1 MLIPNELPPHHRSG
15 FVAVVGSP
23 NVGKSTLI
31 NAYVGEKVVI
41 VSSKPQTTRRRLQG
55 IVTTPQAQII
65 FVDTPGIHKPQ
76 HKLGEYMVNT
86 ASKSIPDADLNLF
99 LVDLSHPPT
108 QEDFQVAKILKS
120 QAQSPVFL
128 VMNKVDLVKDADLPE
143 RLGWFRNLSPY
154 AAQFTISAK
163 RGDGCDALLQEIIEN
178 LPEGPRYYPEEQTTD
193 QSERFIASELIRE
206 QALHIL
212 KKEVPHGLEIV
223 VEEWKERESGL
234 LYIGAKVYLEKETHK
249 RIVIGHKGSMLKRIG
264 QAARVELEQ
273 FLDCRVYLDLWVK
286 VRPKWRQRTTELRHL
301 GYTLDK

>member
-1 MLIPNELPPHHRSG
+1 
-15 FVAVVGSP
+15 VVGSP

-65 FVDTPGIHKPQ
+65 FVDTPGIHKPL

-108 QEDFQVAKILKS
+108 QEDLRVAKILKS
-120 QAQSPVFL
+120 RATSPIFL
-128 VMNKVDLVKDADLPE
+128 VMNKVDLVKDADLPV
-143 RLGWFRNLSPY
+143 RIGWFRNLGPY
-154 AAQFTISAK
+154 AAQFIISAE
-163 RGDGCDALLQEIIEN
+163 RGDGRDALLQEIIEH
-178 LPEGPRYYPEEQTTD
+178 LPEGPRYYPEDQTTD

-206 QALHIL
+206 KALDIL

-234 LYIGAKVYLEKETHK
+234 LYIGAKVYLEKESHK
-249 RIVIGHKGSMLKRIG
+249 RIVIGHKGNMLKRIG

-301 GYTLDK
+301 GYILDK

>member
-1 MLIPNELPPHHRSG
+1 MLTPNDLPPHHRSG

-65 FVDTPGIHKPQ
+65 FLDTPGIHKPL

-99 LVDLSHPPT
+99 LVDLSRPPT
-108 QEDFQVAKILKS
+108 PEDFRVAEILKR

-128 VMNKVDLVKDADLPE
+128 VMNKVDLVKKTDLPA
-143 RLGWFRNLSPY
+143 RIGWVRDLGSY
-154 AAQFTISAK
+154 EAQFTISAV
-163 RGDGCDALLQEIIEN
+163 RGDGRDRLLAAIIEN
-178 LPEGPRYYPEEQTTD
+178 LPEGPRYYPEDQTTD

-206 QALHIL
+206 QALNIL
-212 KKEVPHGLEIV
+212 KKEVPHGLEVV

-234 LYIGAKVYLEKETHK
+234 LYIGAKLFLERESHK

-264 QAARVELEQ
+264 RAARIELEK
-273 FLDCRVYLDLWVK
+273 FLGCRVYLDLWVK
-286 VRPKWRQRTTELRHL
+286 VHPKWRRRATELQRL
-301 GYTLDK
+301 GYVLDK